1 MELPCTCHVA
11 QRTCALNRSIW
22 RGNMNDEGKAAA
34 SAGGAVGLSALA
46 SFIGLCCIGPWSVAL
61 FGVSGA
67 IALARWQTYRPHILI
82 VAGLLLAWAF
92 WRVYRSPARSEEHT
106 SELQSLMRHSYA
118 VFCLQKK

>member
-82 VAGLLLAWAF
+82 VAGDRKSTRLNSSHYCASRMPSSAF
-92 WRVYRSPARSEEHT
+92 T
-106 SELQSLMRHSYA
+106 
-118 VFCLQKK
+118 KKQ